1 VKELV
6 GFITCGFPDKEFA
19 KELGAALIGSG
30 CDRLEL
36 GLPFSDPVADGELIE
51 KAGQIA
57 IKNGYKKADAFE
69 IASSLRGDAKLYFM
83 GYFNSF
89 FSGGFDAFCVDAANA
104 GVGGLII
111 PDLPFEEGAK
121 YADSFGR
128 NNLSN
133 ISFLAVTHTKERIKK
148 IAEGS
153 KDFIYLVAFAG
164 ITGADKSEDL
174 SQILADV
181 REFTDTKVFVGFG
194 VNEKTAKE
202 RVMGAD
208 GVIVGSA
215 FTKLLLDESLN
226 GSQKIKACADL
237 ASKIKELIN
246 C

>member
-1 VKELV
+1 MKELV
-6 GFITCGFPDKEFA
+6 GFITCGFVDKEFT
-19 KELGAALIGSG
+19 KDLGAALIEAG

-51 KAGQIA
+51 RAGQIA

-69 IASSLRGDAKLYFM
+69 IASSLQGKSKLYFM

-89 FSGGFDAFCVDAANA
+89 FSNGFGEFCQNAAK
-104 GVGGLII
+104 VGISGLII

-121 YADSFGR
+121 YAPAFEQ

-133 ISFLAVTHTKERIKK
+133 IQFLAVTHTKERIKK
-148 IAEGS
+148 IAENS
-153 KDFIYLVAFAG
+153 TDFIYLVAFAG

-174 SQILADV
+174 SQILSDV

-202 RVMGAD
+202 RVKGAD

-215 FTKLLLDESLN
+215 FTKLLLDDSLTN
-226 GSQKIKACADL
+226 DQKIKSCVAL
-237 ASKIKELIN
+237 ASTIKELIN